1 VRRAHRLGDLWT
13 MSSSELLTGNPREAR
28 RSFSSKPA
36 CTFVSCCS
44 KPHDQDQHAGYPPW
58 EYMPGSSLRG
68 RKVQIQVSRAVE
80 LEGRGMSGLHR
91 NQEAVLRPR
100 TLLNVSEL
108 PEWLQRDLG

>member
-1 VRRAHRLGDLWT
+1 
-13 MSSSELLTGNPREAR
+13 
-28 RSFSSKPA
+28 
-36 CTFVSCCS
+36 
-44 KPHDQDQHAGYPPW
+44 
-58 EYMPGSSLRG
+58 MPGSSLRG